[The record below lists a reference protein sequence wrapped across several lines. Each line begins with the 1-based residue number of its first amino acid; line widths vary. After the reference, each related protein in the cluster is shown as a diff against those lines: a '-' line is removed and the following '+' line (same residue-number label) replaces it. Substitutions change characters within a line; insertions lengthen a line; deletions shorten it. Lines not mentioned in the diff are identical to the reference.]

1 MNDLRNRYL
10 LTKGSTQKMVNNA
23 LGQFLL
29 IHSRLLSSLS
39 ASTMLSHRRLSSS
52 QCQPIFVC
60 GQFCLHGSVL
70 ARTRKPS
77 LASADLPCLI

>member
-29 IHSRLLSSLS
+29 IHFRLLASLPRCS
-39 ASTMLSHRRLSSS
+39 CIAALFFLVS
-52 QCQPIFVC
+52 PIFVC